1 VEEKMD
7 GKEFMALM
15 SLDWADRR
23 HVGCLQVAGSEEIEV
38 FELEQKAI
46 AIAEWVSKLRVRF
59 KGGRIAIAVEQRR
72 GPLVYALMKYEVFVI
87 FPLNTTAVK
96 NYRKAL
102 RASGAK
108 DDFSDARLQLL
119 FLEKHI
125 HQLRRLEPD
134 SLLTRQLRLLVEA
147 RRNLVDRCSA
157 LGNQLTAL
165 LKEYFPTSLELVG
178 DLKTSLACDFLTKYP
193 SLKAAK
199 ALKSEQLRAF
209 YQKRNCRSRKA
220 IENRLMIL
228 QQAAPLIEEKP
239 VLEIYEL
246 MMSSLVAQM
255 RLLLTA
261 ISNFDQK
268 IEILFQGHPDFEIYK
283 SFPSAGPA
291 LAPRLAVVFGEDRA
305 RYDNAGAISTFSGI
319 APVRIQ
325 SGQKKTVCFRWS
337 APKFVRQSLVE
348 YSRLSIKKSQ
358 WAKAFYWHL
367 RSRGKGHHAAIRAL
381 AFKWIR
387 ILYRC
392 WKDRIAYDESI
403 YLDALKRRNSPLIQL
418 LT

>member
-1 VEEKMD
+1 VEEKMN
-7 GKEFMALM
+7 GKEFVALM
-15 SLDWADRR
+15 SLDWADRK
-23 HVGCLQVAGSEEIEV
+23 HVGCLQQAGREEVEF
-38 FELEQKAI
+38 FELEQKAL
-46 AIAEWVSKLRVRF
+46 AIAEWVNKLRARF
-59 KGGRIAIAVEQRR
+59 NGGRIAIAVEQRR
-72 GPLVYALMKYEVFVI
+72 GPLVYALMKYEIFVI

-102 RASGAK
+102 RSSGAK

-125 HQLRRLEPD
+125 HQLRRLDPD
-134 SLLTRQLRLLVEA
+134 SLRTRQLRLLVEG
-147 RRNLVDRCSA
+147 RRNLVDRCSG

-165 LKEYFPTSLELVG
+165 LKEYYPTALEVVG

-193 SLKAAK
+193 SLKKAQ
-199 ALKSEQLRAF
+199 ALKPEQLRAF

-220 IENRLMIL
+220 IENRLRIL
-228 QQAAPLIEEKP
+228 QQAAPLIEEKSI
-239 VLEIYEL
+239 LETYEL
-246 MMSSLVAQM
+246 MSHSLVAQM
-255 RLLLTA
+255 RLLLNA
-261 ISNFDQK
+261 ISSFDQK

-283 SFPSAGPA
+283 SFPSAGSA
-291 LAPRLAVVFGEDRA
+291 LAPRLAVVFGEDRT
-305 RYDNAGAISTFSGI
+305 RYDNASAISTFSGV

-325 SGQKKTVCFRWS
+325 SGQKKIVCFRWC
-337 APKFVRQSLVE
+337 APKFIRQSLVE
-348 YSRLSIKKSQ
+348 FSRLTIKKSH

-367 RSRGKGHHAAIRAL
+367 RSRGKRHHAAVRAL

-392 WKDRIAYDESI
+392 WKNRICYDESI
-403 YLDALKRRNSPLIQL
+403 YLDALRRRNSPLIKL